1 MLRTSFSWLLLP
13 LLAFVVAACCGSVA
27 CDDRERNAD
36 TLFFKFAPSVTPQE
50 ISTVYIVRT
59 FTPNPN
65 TVPAPT
71 SLTPVR
77 DTARLISNPIS
88 PSTNDTL
95 SIGNNTPFVA
105 TANRK
110 LNAYTYEIYTLN
122 PADTTGK
129 TKALSFTVDN
139 ILLEGGFNDEDGC
152 CTYYKNTKK
161 IIDLDNG
168 DVPIVGLNL
177 TSKGTER
184 RYATLQP

>member
-36 TLFFKFAPSVTPQE
+36 TLFFEFASSVTRE
-50 ISTVYIVRT
+50 AIETVYIVRT
-59 FTPNPN
+59 FTPDSNA
-65 TVPAPT
+65 VPTPA

-77 DTARLISNPIS
+77 DTARLISTAVDS
-88 PSTNDTL
+88 STNRKL
-95 SIGNNTPFVA
+95 AIGNNAPFVA

-110 LNAYTYEIYTLN
+110 LNAYTYEIYTLVPN
-122 PADTTGK
+122 DTV
-129 TKALSFTVDN
+129 KALHFTIDN
-139 ILLEGGFNDEDGC
+139 ILLEGKFNDEDGC

-168 DVPIVGLNL
+168 TQLERNIDLNRL
-177 TSKGTER
+177 SRASLK
-184 RYATLQP
+184 P

>member
-59 FTPNPN
+59 FTPDPN

-71 SLTPVR
+71 SLIPVR

-110 LNAYTYEIYTLN
+110 LNAYTYEIYTLKS
-122 PADTTGK
+122 PSMDT
-129 TKALSFTVDN
+129 TKALRFTVSN
-139 ILLEGGFNDEDGC
+139 ILLEGGFDDEDGC

-161 IIDLDNG
+161 IIRLSNGNIPITGLD
-168 DVPIVGLNL
+168 L
-177 TSKGTER
+177 TSKGKER
-184 RYATLQP
+184 RYAILQP